1 MLCLRR
7 GWIVHAT
14 TRSPAKH
21 EERMRSKLVPDGVPQ
36 ENLKIF
42 ACDLLKGAG
51 EFKEAFSGV
60 DVVLHTASLFFIQGA
75 TEENVVR
82 PAVEGTRAVLSAV
95 KEAGIKRVITSSTA
109 AIMVGMENTRQIM
122 WMTEADW
129 SDEEALIKHD
139 NLY

>member
-42 ACDLLKGAG
+42 ACDLLKGG
-51 EFKEAFSGV
+51 GR
-60 DVVLHTASLFFIQGA
+60 IQG
-75 TEENVVR
+75 
-82 PAVEGTRAVLSAV
+82 
-95 KEAGIKRVITSSTA
+95 GIQRC
-109 AIMVGMENTRQIM
+109 R
-122 WMTEADW
+122 
-129 SDEEALIKHD
+129 L
-139 NLY
+139 